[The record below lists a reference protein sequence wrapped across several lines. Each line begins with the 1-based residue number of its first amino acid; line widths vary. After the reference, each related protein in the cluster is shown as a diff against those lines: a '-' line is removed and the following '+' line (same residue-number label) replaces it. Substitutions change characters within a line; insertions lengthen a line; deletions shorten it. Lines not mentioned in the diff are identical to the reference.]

1 MRTNSAHSPSRLA
14 PGGALHLSRAFWLLL
29 TYRRL
34 PPRPRDE
41 EDSDERG
48 GVVREEVAPEH
59 GVVLE
64 VLFCRQDEEVAKEP
78 YSQDAKHERHPGLAE
93 PDEGPLDRDSH
104 AEADH

>member
-1 MRTNSAHSPSRLA
+1 M
-14 PGGALHLSRAFWLLL
+14 
-29 TYRRL
+29 YRRYPL
-34 PPRPRDE
+34 CPRNEKNRN
-41 EDSDERG
+41 ERG
-48 GVVREEVAPEH
+48 GVVRKQIAPEYSI
-59 GVVLE
+59 VLE